1 MRRLLAA
8 VLLLAAMPLSALEP
22 FRTTVQMTA
31 KTPVIVHARL
41 DSWRSDAENPYV
53 LYIEM
58 QALDVFRGNVPA
70 MFTVRLF
77 TGAKQFTAGF
87 PLYEGSE
94 LLLYLSPAGDTYRLV
109 SPGMGWNAVAVTDEG
124 RVLQRPVTGYPTLM
138 GRVKLEELRA
148 LIAK

>member
-1 MRRLLAA
+1 MRRLIAA
-8 VLLLAAMPLSALEP
+8 SVLFAALPLNAYELY
-22 FRTTVQMTA
+22 RTTAQMEE

-53 LYIEM
+53 LYLEM
-58 QALDVFRGNVPA
+58 QALDVFRGRLPSH
-70 MFTVRLF
+70 FTLRLF

-94 LLLYLSPAGDTYRLV
+94 LLLYLSPAGSFYTLV
-109 SPGMGWNAVAVTDEG
+109 SPGMGWNPVAVTEEG
-124 RVLQRPVTGYPTLM
+124 RVLMRPVTGYPALA
-138 GRVKLEELRA
+138 GYVKLEDLRA

>member
-1 MRRLLAA
+1 MRSLLAA
-8 VLLLAAMPLSALEP
+8 VLVVAAMPLSALEL
-22 FRTTVQMTA
+22 FRTTAQMTT

-41 DSWRSDAENPYV
+41 DSWRSDAENPY
-53 LYIEM
+53 LLNLEM

-70 MFTVRLF
+70 NFTVRLF

-94 LLLYLSPAGDTYRLV
+94 LLLYLSPEGDTYRLV
-109 SPGMGWNAVAVTDEG
+109 SPGMGWNAVAVSEEG
-124 RVLQRPVTGYPTLM
+124 RVLQRPVTGYPTLA

-148 LIAK
+148 LIEK